1 MLRESSGRIVN
12 MGSRAGRLAVPF
24 VGPYGASKAR
34 SGRPYRRTPT
44 NLRPFGIR
52 VSLVE
57 PGVVK
62 TGIWDKSID
71 AAEKSWR
78 IFQKTIE

>member
-12 MGSRAGRLAVPF
+12 MGSMADPIGRARPLRRF
-24 VGPYGASKAR
+24 KAR